1 MKMILKDNLVFAT
14 FFAGIALIHYGIY
27 EMYPSIYFG
36 DEIIL
41 SYALLFILNSVG
53 ATIFYLGNNGTF
65 KIDFAQL
72 YLVFTTIQM
81 LGCFSFAAYVKL
93 KFEENAKVALIQF
106 VILFFVSLVFQT
118 IYLVK
123 TKVRKTI
130 TD

>member
-81 LGCFSFAAYVKL
+81 LGCFSFAAYVKF

>member
-1 MKMILKDNLVFAT
+1 MILKDNLVFAT